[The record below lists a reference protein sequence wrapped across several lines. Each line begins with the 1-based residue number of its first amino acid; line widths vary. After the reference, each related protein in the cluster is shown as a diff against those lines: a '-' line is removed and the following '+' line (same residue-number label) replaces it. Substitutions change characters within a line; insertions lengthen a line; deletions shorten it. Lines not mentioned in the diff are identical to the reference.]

1 MSLIQERVT
10 ARVKGPTVVFLIG
23 MRINKPWMI
32 HKWLPVMLAMPK
44 MLIELSQKPELGLLW
59 YKTWFGRNIITVQY
73 WESVEK
79 LMEYAKNRD
88 AQHLPAWKKF
98 NQAIGASGQVG
109 IWHETYVIQEGSYE
123 NVYVNMPPF
132 GLGATTELIP
142 ATGHLSAA
150 SKRMSKT
157 QSD

>member
-150 SKRMSKT
+150 SKRISNSQK
-157 QSD
+157 D